1 MFFGQHYLPA
11 AVQVTA
17 TAREQKRL
25 LISSILIVNRAQTF
39 LSVDVWTESCSL
51 ARPPSSFANWM
62 ALSQSAVAI

>member
-25 LISSILIVNRAQTF
+25 LISSILIVQTF